1 MSSLANYIIGALGLA
16 VLMIVHESGHFF
28 AARYFGMRVVRFS
41 VGFGPTLI
49 KHQPKGSSTTYQV
62 AIIPFLAYVQIDGM
76 NPYEE
81 NDPKDKGSYANATLW
96 ARVVTIVAGPLSNY
110 FFASVLM
117 FFGFL
122 LAGRID
128 IDNDSMKVDVNP
140 GGPAETAGIRDG
152 DKFIM
157 ADGSPIHTWEDLKAV
172 IVAHPTDPVDIV
184 VDRNGS
190 QMHFNVVPVPKGQ
203 KYEGK
208 IEVGPYSRVV
218 KVGPREAVVLSLTEP
233 AKVVTSTISG
243 LVRWA
248 SGKEKAEL
256 SGPVGIMKET
266 AIAVKSGAGDTFKF
280 LGALSAY
287 LGGFNLLPFP
297 ALDGGRLLFLA
308 IEGAS
313 RRKPDAKIEARVHAV
328 GLLMM
333 LTLIAIVTWTEVMP
347 KH

>member
-1 MSSLANYIIGALGLA
+1 MSVAAYVLAALGLA
-16 VLMIVHESGHFF
+16 VLMVVHESGHFF
-28 AARYFGMRVVRFS
+28 AARYFGIRVVRFS
-41 VGFGPTLI
+41 IGFGPTLI
-49 KHQPKGSSTTYQV
+49 KHQPKGSPTIYQI

-81 NDPKDKGSYANATLW
+81 NDPKDKGSYANASLW

-122 LAGRID
+122 LAGRLD
-128 IDNDSMKVDVNP
+128 VEETSMRVDVNP

-152 DKFIM
+152 DKFI
-157 ADGSPIHTWEDLKAV
+157 AANGSPIRTWEDLKVV
-172 IVAHPTDPVDIV
+172 IVAHPTDPVDILV
-184 VDRNGS
+184 ERNGA
-190 QMHFNVVPVPKGQ
+190 QNHYNVVPVPKGQ

-208 IEVGPYSRVV
+208 IEVGPYSRTV
-218 KVGPREAVVLSLTEP
+218 KVGVREALVLSLVEP
-233 AKVVTSTISG
+233 AKVVYSTVNG

-256 SGPVGIMKET
+256 SGPVGIVKET
-266 AIAVKSGAGDTFKF
+266 AGAVKSGAGDTFKF

>member
-1 MSSLANYIIGALGLA
+1 MSVAAYVLAALGLA
-16 VLMIVHESGHFF
+16 VLMVVHECGHFF
-28 AARYFGMRVVRFS
+28 AARYFGIRVIRFS
-41 VGFGPTLI
+41 IGFGPTLI
-49 KHQPKGSSTTYQV
+49 KHQPKGSTVVYQI

-81 NDPKDKGSYANATLW
+81 IDPKDKGSYANASLW

-117 FFGFL
+117 FVGFL
-122 LAGRID
+122 LAGRLD
-128 IDNDSMKVDVNP
+128 IDETSMRVDVNP
-140 GGPAETAGIRDG
+140 GGPAEQAGIRDG
-152 DKFIM
+152 DKFLT
-157 ADGSPIHTWEDLKAV
+157 ADGSAIHTWDDLKA
-172 IVAHPTDPVDIV
+172 IITAHPTDVVDIV
-184 VDRNGS
+184 VDRNGEQS
-190 QMHFNVVPVPKGQ
+190 HHSVTPVPKGQ

-208 IEVGPYSRVV
+208 IEVGPYSHVV
-218 KVGPREAVVLSLTEP
+218 KVDAREALVLSLVEP
-233 AKVVTSTISG
+233 AKVVTGTISG
-243 LVRWA
+243 MIRWA

-256 SGPVGIMKET
+256 SGPVGIVKET
-266 AIAVKSGAGDTFKF
+266 AGAVKSGAGDTFKF

-308 IEGAS
+308 IEAAS
-313 RRKPDAKIEARVHAV
+313 RRKPDAKIEARVHAI

-333 LTLIAIVTWTEVMP
+333 LTLIAIVTWSDLMP

>member
-1 MSSLANYIIGALGLA
+1 MSVAAYVLAALGLA
-16 VLMIVHESGHFF
+16 VLMVVHESGHFF
-28 AARYFGMRVVRFS
+28 AARYFGIRVTRFS
-41 VGFGPTLI
+41 IGFGPTLI
-49 KHQPKGSSTTYQV
+49 KHQPKGSTVTYQI

-81 NDPKDKGSYANATLW
+81 IDPKDKGSYANASLW

-122 LAGRID
+122 LAGRLD
-128 IDNDSMKVDVNP
+128 IDDTSMRVDVNP
-140 GGPAETAGIRDG
+140 GGPAEMAGIKDG
-152 DKFIM
+152 DRFIT
-157 ADGSPIHTWEDLKAV
+157 ADDAPIHSWDDLKAV
-172 IVAHPTDPVDIV
+172 VTAHPAEAVDV
-184 VDRNGS
+184 VVERDGVQS
-190 QMHFNVVPVPKGQ
+190 HHSVTPVPKGQ

-208 IEVGPYSRVV
+208 IEVGPYSRIV
-218 KVGPREAVVLSLTEP
+218 KVDAKEALLLSVIEP
-233 AKVVTSTISG
+233 AKVVTGTITG
-243 LVRWA
+243 MIRWA
-248 SGKEKAEL
+248 TGKEKAEL
-256 SGPVGIMKET
+256 SGPVGIVKET
-266 AIAVKSGAGDTFKF
+266 AGAVKSGAGDTFKF

-297 ALDGGRLLFLA
+297 ALDGGRLLFLM
-308 IEGAS
+308 IEAAS
-313 RRKPDAKIEARVHAV
+313 RRKPNAKMEARVHAV